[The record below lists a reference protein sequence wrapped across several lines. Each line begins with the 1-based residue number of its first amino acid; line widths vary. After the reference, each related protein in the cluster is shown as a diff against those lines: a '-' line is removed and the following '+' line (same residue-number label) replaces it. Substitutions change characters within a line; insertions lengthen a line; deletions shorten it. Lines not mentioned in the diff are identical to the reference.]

1 MGMVLR
7 NENGQFVKGKNMR
20 FQGQATVLEAEA
32 RGGEES
38 IRWIE
43 EMGVSDV
50 EIESDSEL
58 TVKATLSKEKQYYNE
73 AGHTIEFCHWKL

>member
-1 MGMVLR
+1 MSYSVGMVLR

-20 FQGQATVLEAEA
+20 FQGV
-32 RGGEES
+32 EES

-43 EMGVSDV
+43 EMRVSNV

-58 TVKATLSKEKQYYNE
+58 TVKAALSKEKQYYNE